1 MTTTKMTYAI
11 ALSTAINALSADA
24 QYNEVCEKLNALS
37 ETLAK
42 RNANKGERKPTK
54 VQRENEAVKAQIL
67 EYMNEPKSA
76 SEVAEIMELSVQK
89 VSALLN
95 QMVADKVLTKTPAKG
110 KTKTT
115 FVVASEVE
123 AE

>member
-1 MTTTKMTYAI
+1 MTTTKMTYSV
-11 ALSTAINALSADA
+11 ALSTAIEALSSAEFA
-24 QYNEVCEKLNALS
+24 EVREKLSALR
-37 ETLAK
+37 ETVEK

-54 VQRENEAVKAQIL
+54 VQRENESIKENLVAL
-67 EYMNEPKSA
+67 LTSNMTA
-76 SEVAEIMELSVQK
+76 SDVAEASGLSMQK